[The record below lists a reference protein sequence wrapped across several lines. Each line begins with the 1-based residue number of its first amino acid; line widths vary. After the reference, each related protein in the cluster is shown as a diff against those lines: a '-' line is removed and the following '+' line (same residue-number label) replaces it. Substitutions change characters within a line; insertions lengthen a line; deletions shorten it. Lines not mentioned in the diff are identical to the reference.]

1 VAKASTPPPRI
12 VFRIPATALLAA
24 ALIVVC
30 ATPFAF
36 AASGLQVVYLVPIAF
51 ALWVV
56 RNRTTVDADKLVV
69 RGLFTKQVL
78 PWTDV
83 KAIKLA
89 DRGWLRAVRSD
100 DSEVT
105 LPAVRTS
112 HLGALSIIS
121 GGRVVDPGE
130 AAEHARDKSARDES
144 APAEDPADADETRED

>member
-1 VAKASTPPPRI
+1 VAKASTRPPRI

-51 ALWVV
+51 ALWVI
-56 RNRTTVDADKLVV
+56 RNRTTVDADKLVA

-105 LPAVRTS
+105 LPAVRAS

-121 GGRVVDPGE
+121 GGRVADPGE
-130 AAEHARDKSARDES
+130 PAEQPQQTER